1 MAIRQSLLS
10 IAATALA
17 TSGAVA
23 DTPDY
28 ARVMRD
34 IARDIA
40 ELKPAFPQL
49 AEFKSAGL
57 DGTKITY
64 GFHTHAAA
72 RSGGWTSGVPNPD
85 NDGVWFYIDIHEAD
99 SNAQIHTQP
108 VTADQCIGD
117 KRVSFL
123 ILEGEGTKP
132 LGGEIEKIL
141 RNHGIGRCNRPH
153 RAPAGVSARV
163 T

>member
-1 MAIRQSLLS
+1 ML

-17 TSGAVA
+17 TGSAVA
-23 DTPDY
+23 DAPDY
-28 ARVMRD
+28 ARVMSQV
-34 IARDIA
+34 ARDIA
-40 ELKPAFPQL
+40 VLKPGFPQL
-49 AEFKSAGL
+49 AEFKLAAQ

-64 GFHTHAAA
+64 AFRTHPAA

-85 NDGVWFYIDIHEAD
+85 NDGVWFYIDIHDAD

-108 VTADQCIGD
+108 LTADQCIGD

-123 ILEGEGTKP
+123 ILEGDGTRP
-132 LGGEIEKIL
+132 LSGEIEKIL
-141 RNHGIGRCNRPH
+141 RNHGIGRCSKPH
-153 RAPAGVSARV
+153 RTPAGVSKRV